1 MQQAVQET
9 RLLQTIDHLKQV
21 ACKENKASR
30 VRWTLKDL
38 SKPKTWDL
46 ANGKTV
52 EVHTPLTTRARELM
66 HLYHG
71 LNLPL
76 LSIEE
81 RLDVLLHVK
90 WTVKEFDCTL
100 TREIVDLVRLLLASC
115 SPCHF
120 GRYRPIADAHKLL
133 RRPSCKV
140 ASQVE
145 IACVIDQFVH
155 EQEHGRQV
163 MCVLFVGC
171 LYGKH
176 SPVQACVPA
185 CSGSVTSVLPLV
197 SFRRAGRWICQNP
210 VVSKSYRVGRTLWM
224 CGLVKSDYLQ
234 STGTCN
240 GP

>member
-1 MQQAVQET
+1 VQET

-38 SKPKTWDL
+38 AKPKTWDL
-46 ANGKTV
+46 ANGRTV

-100 TREIVDLVRLLLASC
+100 TREIVDLVRPSLL
-115 SPCHF
+115 
-120 GRYRPIADAHKLL
+120 IL
-133 RRPSCKV
+133 RRNTNT
-140 ASQVE
+140 
-145 IACVIDQFVH
+145 IGI
-155 EQEHGRQV
+155 GR
-163 MCVLFVGC
+163 
-171 LYGKH
+171 
-176 SPVQACVPA
+176 S
-185 CSGSVTSVLPLV
+185 T
-197 SFRRAGRWICQNP
+197 RAYDR
-210 VVSKSYRVGRTLWM
+210 SRF
-224 CGLVKSDYLQ
+224 
-234 STGTCN
+234 
-240 GP
+240 